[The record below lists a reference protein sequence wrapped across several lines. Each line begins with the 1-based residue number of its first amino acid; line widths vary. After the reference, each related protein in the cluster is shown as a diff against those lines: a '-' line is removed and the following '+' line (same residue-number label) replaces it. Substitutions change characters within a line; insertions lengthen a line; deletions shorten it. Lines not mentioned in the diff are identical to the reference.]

1 MATFSKEIKSNR
13 LLQSKRYTRATADSQ
28 EAFTQVID
36 LGVGEIYSQ
45 TNLIPTA
52 SIPYSSSAQNGLIVK
67 GTDGTTDIA
76 IYYYRLKLTPDDQG
90 NQTYFALS
98 SPATNTDPQT
108 VQTNQLTNWL
118 SNKYV
123 SPSFAATSNAETQL
137 PAPVGYTVVLST
149 STGTGNTISPND
161 YQFDYKSGVVQF
173 VGTAPGGNI
182 YLTGYRYIGRT
193 LQDDSTLGISGSFS
207 GSFQGTITS
216 TDIELTGSFNHTG
229 SYSHIGDTTHTGN
242 TDRTGT
248 LIQDGNLT
256 LTGSLN
262 HTGSYSQIGN
272 ATLTGNT
279 NRTGILIQDGNLTV
293 TGSLLHTGSLNQIGG
308 TTLTGNTGRVGTLT
322 QDGNLILTGSLLH
335 TGSYNQIG
343 DTTLTGNT
351 DRTGTLTQNGNLTL
365 TGSFN
370 HSGSQSHLGDTI
382 HTGSIY
388 LTGSIDVVG
397 PVISNGIN
405 VVDNAIAMAI
415 ALG

>member
-28 EAFTQVID
+28 ESFTQVID

-45 TNLIPTA
+45 TDLIPTA
-52 SIPYSSSAQNGLIVK
+52 SIPYSSSAQTGLVVK

-76 IYYYRLKLTPDDQG
+76 IYYYRLRLTPDNVG

-98 SPATNTDPQT
+98 TPATNTDPQT
-108 VQTNQLTNWL
+108 VQTTQLTNWL

-123 SPSFAATSNAETQL
+123 NPSFAATSNAETQL

-149 STGTGNTISPND
+149 STGIGNTISAND

-193 LQDDSTLGISGSFS
+193 LQDNSTLGTSGSFS
-207 GSFQGTITS
+207 GSFQGNATLNNLT
-216 TDIELTGSFNHTG
+216 LTGSFNHTG
-229 SYSHIGDTTHTGN
+229 SQFHIGDTT
-242 TDRTGT
+242 
-248 LIQDGNLT
+248 Q
-256 LTGSLN
+256 
-262 HTGSYSQIGN
+262 
-272 ATLTGNT
+272 
-279 NRTGILIQDGNLTV
+279 
-293 TGSLLHTGSLNQIGG
+293 
-308 TTLTGNTGRVGTLT
+308 
-322 QDGNLILTGSLLH
+322 
-335 TGSYNQIG
+335 TGSYN
-343 DTTLTGNT
+343 
-351 DRTGTLTQNGNLTL
+351 
-365 TGSFN
+365 
-370 HSGSQSHLGDTI
+370 
-382 HTGSIY
+382 

-397 PVISNGIN
+397 PIISNGIN

>member
-28 EAFTQVID
+28 ESFTQVID

-76 IYYYRLKLTPDDQG
+76 VYYYRLRLTPDDQG

-98 SPATNTDPQT
+98 TPATNTDPQT
-108 VQTNQLTNWL
+108 VQTTQLTNWL

-123 SPSFAATSNAETQL
+123 NPSFAATSNAETQL

-149 STGTGNTISPND
+149 STGTGNTISSND

-193 LQDDSTLGISGSFS
+193 LQDDSILGTSGSFS
-207 GSFQGTITS
+207 GSFQGEADLNS
-216 TDIELTGSFNHTG
+216 LTVTG
-229 SYSHIGDTTHTGN
+229 DS
-242 TDRTGT
+242 
-248 LIQDGNLT
+248 
-256 LTGSLN
+256 
-262 HTGSYSQIGN
+262 
-272 ATLTGNT
+272 TLTGNT
-279 NRTGILIQDGNLTV
+279 ERTGNLVQD
-293 TGSLLHTGSLNQIGG
+293 
-308 TTLTGNTGRVGTLT
+308 
-322 QDGNLILTGSLLH
+322 
-335 TGSYNQIG
+335 
-343 DTTLTGNT
+343 
-351 DRTGTLTQNGNLTL
+351 GNLTL

-370 HSGSQSHLGDTI
+370 HTGSQFHIGDTTQ
-382 HTGSIY
+382 TGSYY

-397 PVISNGIN
+397 PIVSNGIN